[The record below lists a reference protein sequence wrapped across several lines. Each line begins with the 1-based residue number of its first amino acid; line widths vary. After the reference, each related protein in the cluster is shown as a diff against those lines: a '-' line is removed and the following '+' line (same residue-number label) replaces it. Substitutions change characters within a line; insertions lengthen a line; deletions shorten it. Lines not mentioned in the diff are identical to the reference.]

1 MNFEHYYD
9 QARGM
14 SVCKVE
20 VPDISQYDKKRVN
33 AIDNLIAERIVECVT
48 ADFLN
53 KHLDEYIKTIKED
66 NNISKRIVDGIIQT
80 LLGKMFPEESNTK
93 EDKWRI

>member
-1 MNFEHYYD
+1 
-9 QARGM
+9 
-14 SVCKVE
+14 V
-20 VPDISQYDKKRVN
+20 
-33 AIDNLIAERIVECVT
+33 RIVECVT
-48 ADFLN
+48 ADFLD